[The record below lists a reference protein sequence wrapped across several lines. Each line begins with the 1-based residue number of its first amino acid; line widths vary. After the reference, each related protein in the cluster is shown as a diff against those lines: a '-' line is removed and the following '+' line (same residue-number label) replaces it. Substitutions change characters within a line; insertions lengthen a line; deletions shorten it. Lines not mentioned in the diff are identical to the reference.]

1 MWEPEGAKLSC
12 PGSMHAAAAGRLQSH
27 LPGIAPGLQRLTTG
41 TVFLLL
47 LQHPL
52 LLVLLLQMAQDLLLR
67 GGIH

>member
-1 MWEPEGAKLSC
+1 
-12 PGSMHAAAAGRLQSH
+12 MHAAAAGRLQSH

-47 LQHPL
+47 LQHL
-52 LLVLLLQMAQDLLLR
+52 LLPVLLLQMAQDLLLR